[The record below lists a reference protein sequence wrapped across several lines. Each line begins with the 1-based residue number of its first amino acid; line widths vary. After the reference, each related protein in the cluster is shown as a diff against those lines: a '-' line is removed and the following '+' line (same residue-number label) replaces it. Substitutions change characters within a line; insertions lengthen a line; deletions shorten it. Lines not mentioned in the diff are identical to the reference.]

1 MGTYL
6 HNLVFVVD
14 ATGQNLVK
22 NENPEQLLNNG
33 GSCLMS
39 QHLFLMRHQVTPGDK
54 TENRVAAGPKR

>member
-1 MGTYL
+1 MGTYI

-33 GSCLMS
+33 
-39 QHLFLMRHQVTPGDK
+39 
-54 TENRVAAGPKR
+54 